1 MTDPVIISARVSQS
15 RDDIQSTVD
24 NNDLS
29 AFLAHYDNKALF
41 ALAARTLRH
50 DDAKSFKKWLERIL
64 ANGSQPQ
71 LTAAFRASLPAIAAG

>member
-1 MTDPVIISARVSQS
+1 MTDLVIISARASQS

-41 ALAARTLRH
+41 ALAARTLP
-50 DDAKSFKKWLERIL
+50 ERGVPRIERT
-64 ANGSQPQ
+64 PQ
-71 LTAAFRASLPAIAAG
+71 SARSIRMRRAPVRD